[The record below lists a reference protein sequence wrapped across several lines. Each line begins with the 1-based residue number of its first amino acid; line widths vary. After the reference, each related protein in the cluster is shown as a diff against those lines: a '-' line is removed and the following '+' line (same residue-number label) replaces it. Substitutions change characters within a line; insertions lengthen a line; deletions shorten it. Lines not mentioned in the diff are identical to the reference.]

1 MSDVR
6 IFYSKQEK
14 GTDTNAVY
22 VVTPDR
28 AAKTAATT
36 LASSVMAI
44 EASRPYGLL
53 RNSVATNT
61 NQVFRSTESIDRT
74 LYVDE

>member
-6 IFYSKQEK
+6 IFYSKQQQ
-14 GTDTNAVY
+14 GTEPNQVY

-36 LASSVMAI
+36 LASSVMSI
-44 EASRPYGLL
+44 GASRPFGLL
-53 RNSVATNT
+53 RTSFVDNKYCGILPAEAS
-61 NQVFRSTESIDRT
+61 DRA